1 MRAGEPLSARAPA
14 RCMFRQALFGH
25 GLLERGLWAFGLLA
39 ILVTFARMFL
49 GADFMDEAFY
59 AAMAWRF
66 VLGDTPFVDEINPVQ
81 TAALLTRPFVWLYTS
96 LVGDTSGLLLALRM
110 LWFAGN
116 LGLVYLG
123 WRVLRAHTS
132 SALAF
137 VIALFPLILVPIGLP
152 APSYNTCASGG
163 FAAGL
168 YLAILAKRGELVR
181 FGWMGAG
188 VCHALACIALPTYA
202 LPCVIFVLI
211 NLRGEARRAWLGY
224 CVGGLIGVLPFV
236 RDLARI
242 GPQTLNYTAEYWE
255 RGRTWSEHVF
265 EVLGQVWQVIPQPL
279 WLGVALGLLVLA
291 WRFSQ
296 RSRGL
301 VTALAAVLVLLLCFA
316 DQRWATSV
324 CFTSLVALIGCALV
338 VAIQPEQELTRGLF
352 WPAIAALFVAA
363 WTSGN
368 GLVNGAFGGW
378 PAAMLTLFWLG
389 RAAKNHWGALPAL
402 TGSALLILAQRQPYN
417 EDLFTRFNER
427 FTEGPFKGLWTSKDK
442 RGYLDGLRGDL
453 RACVDETKPILFAHQ
468 FPAGYLFTRSRPATH
483 SSFGLLRVR
492 YETPEEHYRRL
503 LEDVEFRR
511 VLGLQI
517 VRVRWFQVQWDRR
530 YEWPYTGGDEWIE
543 AQERLVKRPAWAIYR
558 VIR

>member
-14 RCMFRQALFGH
+14 RCMFRQASFGH

-168 YLAILAKRGELVR
+168 YLAILARYK
-181 FGWMGAG
+181 
-188 VCHALACIALPTYA
+188 
-202 LPCVIFVLI
+202 PCLIFVLL
-211 NLRGEARRAWLGY
+211 NLRREARRAWLGY
-224 CVGGLIGVLPFV
+224 CVGGVIGLLPFV

-255 RGRTWSEHVF
+255 RGRTWSEHVL

-296 RSRGL
+296 RSRGI

-338 VAIQPEQELTRGLF
+338 LATQPEQELTRGLF

-378 PAAMLTLFWLG
+378 PAGMLTLLWLG
-389 RAAKNHWGALPAL
+389 RATQSHWGALPAL

-427 FTEGPFKGLWTSKDK
+427 FTEGPFQGLWTSKDK

-468 FPAGYLFTRSRPATH
+468 FPRAAGRPHTPASACCACVTKRRRSTTGACSRMSSSAECSGCRSCACAGSRRSGIGAT
-483 SSFGLLRVR
+483 SGPIPGATSG
-492 YETPEEHYRRL
+492 
-503 LEDVEFRR
+503 
-511 VLGLQI
+511 
-517 VRVRWFQVQWDRR
+517 
-530 YEWPYTGGDEWIE
+530 
-543 AQERLVKRPAWAIYR
+543 
-558 VIR
+558 